1 MKSPSLAIQH
11 ANNAVAYMG
20 NLAKYNF
27 NASCGLYKNYD
38 QKFIDKIKEYEDIID
53 KTEDKLNSY
62 LVKITDCE
70 LNAVESKAV
79 TSLLHL
85 ITDFERIGDYSFN
98 IMERAEVMRE
108 KDIMLSESA
117 VKDLDFIAGAVK
129 TATDIEP
136 LEETIDHLEY
146 ELKNRHINRLKN
158 GSCAIDRGV
167 YFLDM
172 LSDIERIADHC
183 SNVGVHVL
191 RRNQTKYSINHH
203 EYIDNIHKGESP
215 EYMNALKKFS
225 EKYALS
231 ES

>member
-1 MKSPSLAIQH
+1 
-11 ANNAVAYMG
+11 
-20 NLAKYNF
+20 
-27 NASCGLYKNYD
+27 
-38 QKFIDKIKEYEDIID
+38 
-53 KTEDKLNSY
+53 
-62 LVKITDCE
+62 
-70 LNAVESKAV
+70 
-79 TSLLHL
+79 
-85 ITDFERIGDYSFN
+85 
-98 IMERAEVMRE
+98 MERAEVMRE

-117 VKDLDFIAGAVK
+117 VKDLDFIAGAVTEIIDMAIAAVEYDDYK